1 MYLLRMAKGH
11 RSALLK
17 RISMAVK
24 GGYETRLSVGISA
37 GSPSSKQK
45 MKSSPKLIH
54 KLKIAKM
61 DGVGLV

>member
-1 MYLLRMAKGH
+1 MRPDY
-11 RSALLK
+11 
-17 RISMAVK
+17 
-24 GGYETRLSVGISA
+24 VGISA

-45 MKSSPKLIH
+45 MESSPKLIH